1 MNNERGIENDLQAA
15 KRIFVDYPKL
25 YKVKK
30 QELVKAEQE
39 RQDLLHVLELGKL
52 DAIKMGKI
60 TRELKQVQI
69 KRRQIK
75 NNLEVLEVIS
85 KFSHA
90 FNNNSNK
97 NKQIE
102 TVANTVNNITTR
114 DRTYTMRER
123 KDLQHLVEGDEMEVN
138 P

>member
-1 MNNERGIENDLQAA
+1 MSIENDLLAI
-15 KRIFVDYPKL
+15 KKIFVDYPKL

-30 QELVKAEQE
+30 QELIKAEQE
-39 RQDLLHVLELGKL
+39 RQDLLHALELGKL

-69 KRRQIK
+69 RRRQIK
-75 NNLEVLEVIS
+75 NNLEVLEIVS
-85 KFSHA
+85 KFSHT

-102 TVANTVNNITTR
+102 SVANTVKNITGR
-114 DRTYTMRER
+114 DRRYTMRVR
-123 KDLQHLVEGDEMEVN
+123 TDLQKLVEVEK
-138 P
+138 

>member
-1 MNNERGIENDLQAA
+1 MCIENDLLAI
-15 KRIFVDYPKL
+15 KKIFIDYPRL

-69 KRRQIK
+69 RRRQIK

-85 KFSHA
+85 KFSQA
-90 FNNNSNK
+90 FNNNTNK
-97 NKQIE
+97 SKQIE
-102 TVANTVNNITTR
+102 TVMNTVKNITER
-114 DRTYTMRER
+114 DRKYTMRVR
-123 KDLQHLVEGDEMEVN
+123 TDLQKLVEVGE
-138 P
+138 